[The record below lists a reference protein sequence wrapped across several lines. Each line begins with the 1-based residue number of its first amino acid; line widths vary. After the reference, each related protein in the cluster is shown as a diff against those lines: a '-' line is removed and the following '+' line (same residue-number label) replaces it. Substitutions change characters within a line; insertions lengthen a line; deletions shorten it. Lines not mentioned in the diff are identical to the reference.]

1 MAKFLLTS
9 NLSSVT
15 GSLAGNTFFAGNTFG
30 IVRQKISLKEVHS
43 KQTAV
48 NRAAIYKASKAW
60 KKLTELQRSQWY
72 NANENGRTG
81 FALFRFR
88 NFYRIRSRGNI
99 TSAYTFRPIPSD
111 TVWLNQFSVSLNGTL
126 TFNIGGTFF
135 PAGTQILLYLT
146 RIQPLYRRLP
156 SKASVCIFTGIPSIP
171 RIYSLTRYAVN
182 VFEWFI
188 PQSGHIRCDL
198 YLLDYNS
205 GQLVFCNSIESF
217 QVGI

>member
-1 MAKFLLTS
+1 MAKFVLTS
-9 NLSSVT
+9 ILSSVT
-15 GSLAGNTFFAGNTFG
+15 GSLAGNTFFAGNTSAV
-30 IVRQKISLKEVHS
+30 VRQKISRKKVQS
-43 KQTAV
+43 KQTSQ
-48 NRAAIYKASKAW
+48 NRSAILRASKAW
-60 KKLTELQRSQWY
+60 KKLTSLQRSQWY
-72 NANENGRTG
+72 NAVENGRTG
-81 FALFRFR
+81 FALFRHR

-99 TSAYTFRPIPSD
+99 TTAYSSRLIPSD
-111 TVWLNQFSVSLNGTL
+111 TVWLNSFSVSLNGTL

-146 RIQPLYRRLP
+146 KIQPLYRRLP

-182 VFEWFI
+182 VLEWFI
-188 PQSGHIRCDL
+188 PKSGHIRCDL